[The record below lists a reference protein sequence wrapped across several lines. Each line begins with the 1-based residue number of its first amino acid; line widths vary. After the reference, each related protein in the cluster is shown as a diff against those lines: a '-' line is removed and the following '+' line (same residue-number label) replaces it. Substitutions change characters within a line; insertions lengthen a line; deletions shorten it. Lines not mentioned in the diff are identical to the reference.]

1 MARVATPFILADFRV
16 TWKGGKVLRTEAINL
31 QNKIDLQSGSPLSD
45 AVRSEFSGFES
56 FLQEQLI
63 NVTRN
68 IAKSGITETA
78 KALRAAKTEW
88 GKSRLAGNHFG
99 VRFAPE
105 GKSEGREK
113 SGTMIN
119 SLSSGIETGR
129 SRDGLFV
136 EGFYGWT
143 DNAVSKNPYI
153 LSQENGFWSV
163 GVFDP
168 IATAASGRARF
179 KEGATRKWIA
189 GARSLPKSQKEVAK
203 RAKSAFSAA
212 WNEAV
217 KQYNGKGF
225 SGSPT
230 KPTGKYRQGR

>member
-1 MARVATPFILADFRV
+1 MARVATPFIEGDFRIS
-16 TWKGGKVLRTEAINL
+16 WKGGKVLRTEALNL
-31 QNKIDLQSGSPLSD
+31 QNKIDLQSGRPLSD
-45 AVRSEFSGFES
+45 AVRSEFSGFEN

-68 IAKSGITETA
+68 LSKSGITETA
-78 KALRAAKTEW
+78 KALRAAKTDW
-88 GKSRLAGNHFG
+88 GSARIRGEYFG

-113 SGTMIN
+113 SGTMID
-119 SLSSGIETGR
+119 SLSSGIRTGR

-143 DNAVSKNPYI
+143 DNAVAKNPYI
-153 LSQENGFWSV
+153 FYQERGFWSV

-168 IATAASGRARF
+168 AATAASGRAKF
-179 KEGATRKWIA
+179 KESPNKKWIR
-189 GARSLPKSQKEVAK
+189 GASSLPKSQQQVAK
-203 RAKSAFSAA
+203 RASSAFSAA

-217 KQYNGKGF
+217 RQYNGKGF